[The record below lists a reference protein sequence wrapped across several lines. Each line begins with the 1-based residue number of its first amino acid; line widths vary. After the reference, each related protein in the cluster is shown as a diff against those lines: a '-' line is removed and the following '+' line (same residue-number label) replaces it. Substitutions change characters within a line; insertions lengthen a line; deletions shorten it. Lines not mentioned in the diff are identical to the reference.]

1 MGFMKPWEKP
11 RLRFRGGAAGA
22 NSVAQ
27 FTAPGVKIGGVAR
40 QPKVY
45 TPWDAGRAVNAT
57 AYNAKIASNY
67 KSVTDGSLGRVL
79 TEAYDQRVAAAS
91 TPPAPAPIVLNYDN
105 KKFSY
110 NIGCVRDA
118 YFSKRQS
125 FHQELTPNA
134 TGAIKDSPVKIASS
148 EELWSKAGTNK
159 GMITLFTPT
168 DSGMGLDGTTPV
180 EGSPYSPKEW
190 EKYGFQ
196 FHYNPTSID
205 MVYAGAPNTDV
216 ALEMS
221 GQEKFN
227 LIGAQVSQSTLA
239 LDIVLN
245 RVADMKYYD
254 EKGKIKADVVDR
266 DNLYAP
272 RFPDNTEQQ
281 AIFKKGTMYDVEFLL
296 STVIGYRLDT
306 KYRGRTADVGWLSG
320 RPVTL
325 SLGKS
330 LKYLGYINAFSVKHV
345 IFNERM
351 VPVFST
357 LSLNFNRIPDYAGI

>member
-1 MGFMKPWEKP
+1 MAGTPGY
-11 RLRFRGGAAGA
+11 RVTSGG
-22 NSVAQ
+22 
-27 FTAPGVKIGGVAR
+27 
-40 QPKVY
+40 KV
-45 TPWDAGRAVNAT
+45 V
-57 AYNAKIASNY
+57 
-67 KSVTDGSLGRVL
+67 SLGPIPKNLQPTVTKKVSAAKTASALANNEELRKKYAQL
-79 TEAYDQRVAAAS
+79 ISGGFTERMTELYNERQGGGGGGGSA
-91 TPPAPAPIVLNYDN
+91 PAPAPVVLNYDD

-125 FHQELTPNA
+125 FHQALTPNA
-134 TGAIKDSPVKIASS
+134 KGSIKDSPVTIASS
-148 EELWSKAGTNK
+148 EELWSRAGTNK
-159 GMITLFTPT
+159 GMITLFMPKDT
-168 DSGMGLDGTTPV
+168 GMGLDAVTPV

-205 MVYAGAPNTDV
+205 MVYSGAPNTDA

-254 EKGKIKADVVDR
+254 EKGRIKASVPDR

-272 RFPDNTEQQ
+272 RFPSPTEQLE
-281 AIFKKGTMYDVEFLL
+281 IYKKGTMYDVEFLL
-296 STVIGYRLDT
+296 STVIGYKIET

-325 SLGKS
+325 NLGKG

-345 IFNERM
+345 IFNEKM

>member
-1 MGFMKPWEKP
+1 MGKTFYKPPNLSAGGNPIKFAQPKP
-11 RLRFRGGAAGA
+11 FAGWGDTTKVKATVNKQVQDASIAAWKKKWSAAGA
-22 NSVAQ
+22 ALNA
-27 FTAPGVKIGGVAR
+27 
-40 QPKVY
+40 
-45 TPWDAGRAVNAT
+45 AGPA
-57 AYNAKIASNY
+57 
-67 KSVTDGSLGRVL
+67 L
-79 TEAYDQRVAAAS
+79 TELYNQRKS
-91 TPPAPAPIVLNYDN
+91 GGGGGGGEAPAPPPVTLNYDN
-105 KKFSY
+105 KKFEY

-125 FHQELTPNA
+125 FHQALVPNA
-134 TGAIKDSPVKIASS
+134 KGALKDSPVKIASS

-159 GMITLFTPT
+159 GMITLFIPT
-168 DSGMGLDGTTPV
+168 DKSEVLGLDGATPS
-180 EGSPYSPKEW
+180 EGSSYAPKEW
-190 EKYGFQ
+190 AKYGFQ

-205 MVYAGAPNTDV
+205 MIYSGAPNTD
-216 ALEMS
+216 AGLEIS
-221 GQEKFN
+221 GNEKFN
-227 LIGAQVSQSTLA
+227 LIGAQVSQSTIA
-239 LDIVLN
+239 FDIVLN
-245 RVADMKYYD
+245 RVADMKYYN
-254 EKGKIKADVVDR
+254 ENGKIKAEVPDR

-296 STVIGYRLDT
+296 STVVGYRIDT

-325 SLGKS
+325 SLGKG
-330 LKYLGYINAFSVKHV
+330 LKYLGFINAFSVKHV